1 MVQNWEVIVMKGD
14 SEPWWFFPEW
24 RDGIIELYTYSNSEA
39 AIQKYLSLFRQLRD
53 EFEEVKVKKTSLAAF
68 WNKEEMSFCEHC
80 DDDLQLYYGLLILL
94 NDEPYQFPNSNDL
107 EKSERREIK

>member
-24 RDGIIELYTYSNSEA
+24 RKDIIEQYTYSDSEA
-39 AIQKYLSLFRQLRD
+39 AIRQYLSLFQRLKE
-53 EFEEVKVKKTSLAAF
+53 EFEFVKVKKTSLAAF
-68 WNKEEMSFCEHC
+68 WNKDDISYCEHC

-94 NDEPYQFPNSNDL
+94 NGEPYQFPEGIDQDNM
-107 EKSERREIK
+107 KREIK